1 MIVIIIIII
10 VIVIV
15 IIVFVADSV
24 NVIRGQNDVG
34 PVELVIVGDV
44 FIFCILSLEMI
55 KLVTI
60 LFISSFDK
68 TKITGIQNTSDIKFR
83 ELSSTFFLIENP
95 DSKTCSFHLDDV
107 WGLGMGIDI
116 SLKSL
121 QKTLIIDQT
130 REMNYSLHH

>member
-60 LFISSFDK
+60 LFISSFDN

-83 ELSSTFFLIENP
+83 ELSSTFFF
-95 DSKTCSFHLDDV
+95 DR
-107 WGLGMGIDI
+107 
-116 SLKSL
+116 KS
-121 QKTLIIDQT
+121 
-130 REMNYSLHH
+130 